1 METGSR
7 KVGAGEGTRVET
19 VAAATSIC
27 SSAVE
32 TRELGW
38 DTHHSGVAGEEQ
50 KEAPFPLLVN
60 LRSQEVPVISR
71 KAVPK
76 GQMCAKYSLSG

>member
-50 KEAPFPLLVN
+50 KEESAG
-60 LRSQEVPVISR
+60 
-71 KAVPK
+71 KK
-76 GQMCAKYSLSG
+76 